1 MAGYLLIEE
10 RMLKPINPNGLDP
23 NPNRMGFLD
32 YLKELRDEH
41 FPFSM
46 GHGLRLVGLEDVLV
60 AAIDNLPAV
69 CAEIRRTLN
78 ARANELWQIGGH
90 VQVVF
95 RYRLH
100 QADDFYFDV
109 GDRRVSLRSIFGA
122 VRHEYQEGVDYYLT
136 GYNLT

>member
-1 MAGYLLIEE
+1 MAGYLLVEE
-10 RMLKPINPNGLDP
+10 RMLKPNHPNGLEA

-32 YLKELRDEH
+32 YLRELRDEH

-46 GHGLRLVGLEDVLV
+46 GHGLRLVGLDELLV
-60 AAIDNLPAV
+60 EAIDDLPEV
-69 CAEIRRTLN
+69 CAGIRRTLN
-78 ARANELWQIGGH
+78 SRANELEQIGGH

-95 RYRLH
+95 RYHLH

-109 GDRRVSLRSIFGA
+109 GMRRVSLRSIFGS
-122 VRHEYQEGVDYYLT
+122 VQHEHQNGVHYYLT